1 MRYVQ
6 KSFCSCNVT
15 IFLTLFLL
23 FSMLQL
29 GNHYLPQEGTTYFIG
44 GFVYGLVFFIVVLIL
59 LLNIIFGIIIDQFG
73 ALRDLQNRN
82 AYARE
87 HTCFICGI
95 DRTTYDQ
102 GALKRNFAAP
112 RGGFTAH
119 VQNEHNMWDYLFYL
133 AHLRHKPKTEYSGAE
148 TFLDRCIKDDNMEW
162 VPNVAM
168 GLGEAKHAFVVPQDG
183 KSSTQFR
190 VGAALQEIRSQM
202 DEGLRAQQQGMQ
214 EIAGAVKHLG
224 VRVSQNVHETTAIG
238 QSLRDVQSILNEE
251 YRDDVAESTR
261 Q

>member
-1 MRYVQ
+1 MR
-6 KSFCSCNVT
+6 
-15 IFLTLFLL
+15 
-23 FSMLQL
+23 QL

-95 DRTTYDQ
+95 DRTTYEQ

-119 VQNEHNMWDYLFYL
+119 VQNEHNMWDYLYYL

-148 TFLDRCIKDDNMEW
+148 TFLDGCIKEDNMEW

-168 GLGEAKHAFVVPQDG
+168 GLDESKDMFKVPQDA
-183 KSSTQFR
+183 KSSTQLR
-190 VGAALQEIRSQM
+190 AGAALQEIRSQM
-202 DEGLRAQQQGMQ
+202 KEGFLAQQQSIQ
-214 EIAGAVKHLG
+214 EFAGAVKHLG
-224 VRVSQNVHETTAIG
+224 VRVSQNVHEMAAMR
-238 QSLRDVQSILNEE
+238 QSLSDVRSILNEE
-251 YRDDVAESTR
+251 YRDDVAESTGI
-261 Q
+261 

>member
-1 MRYVQ
+1 M
-6 KSFCSCNVT
+6 SFCSFNVAK
-15 IFLTLFLL
+15 FLMPPRLRLL
-23 FSMLQL
+23 RQL

-95 DRTTYDQ
+95 DRTTYEQ
-102 GALKRNFAAP
+102 GALKRNFAVP

-119 VQNEHNMWDYLFYL
+119 VQNEHNMWDYLYYL

-148 TFLDRCIKDDNMEW
+148 TFLDSCIKTDNMEW

-168 GLGEAKHAFVVPQDG
+168 GLDKSKDMFKDPQDA
-183 KSSTQFR
+183 KSSTQLR
-190 VGAALQEIRSQM
+190 ASTALQEMRSQIN
-202 DEGLRAQQQGMQ
+202 EGLHAQQQSIQ
-214 EIAGAVKHLG
+214 EVAGAVKHLG
-224 VRVSQNVHETTAIG
+224 VRVSQNVHEVAAMR
-238 QSLRDVQSILNEE
+238 QSLSDVRSILNEE
-251 YRDDVAESTR
+251 YRDDVAESTGI
-261 Q
+261 